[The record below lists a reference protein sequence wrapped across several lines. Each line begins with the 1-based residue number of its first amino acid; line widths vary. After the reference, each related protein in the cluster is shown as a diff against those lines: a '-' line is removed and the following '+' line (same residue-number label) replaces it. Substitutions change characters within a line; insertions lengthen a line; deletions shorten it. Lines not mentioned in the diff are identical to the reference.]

1 MISEQDIHQAHILIV
16 DDQQA
21 NVLLLEDMLAETGY
35 TRIDSTM
42 DPFTVVDLHRANDY
56 DLILL
61 DLQMPAMDG
70 FEVMKQLKKIVID
83 DYLPVL
89 VITAQPDHKLRA
101 LAAGAKDFIA
111 KPFDIIEV
119 NTRIRNMLEVRL
131 LYKKLENYNQELEQ
145 TVLERTLA
153 LRDSEARYRSLI
165 ELASDWYWEQD
176 AQGELIR
183 FLGPVQQIL
192 GFDAESLASKQ
203 APCEPQSADNTLQLE
218 SAERL
223 SSGWNEVQRKE
234 LQVLIAARQP
244 FLDYLLSRENTDG
257 TQQQYLVSGEPTFS
271 QSARY
276 MGYRGFGVELIIPAV
291 FNDSSR

>member
-35 TRIDSTM
+35 RRIDSTM

-70 FEVMKQLKKIVID
+70 FEVMKQLKKIAID

-192 GFDAESLASKQ
+192 GFDAKTLASE
-203 APCEPQSADNTLQLE
+203 PTTCEPQSADSTLLLE
-218 SAERL
+218 SDEGL

-244 FLDYLLSRENTDG
+244 FLDYLLSRVNTDG

-271 QSARY
+271 PSARY

>member
-35 TRIDSTM
+35 RRIDSTM

-70 FEVMKQLKKIVID
+70 FEVMKQLKKIAID

-192 GFDAESLASKQ
+192 GFDAKTLASE
-203 APCEPQSADNTLQLE
+203 PTTCEPQSADSTLLLDSDE
-218 SAERL
+218 GL

-244 FLDYLLSRENTDG
+244 FLDYLLSRVNTDG

-271 QSARY
+271 PSARY